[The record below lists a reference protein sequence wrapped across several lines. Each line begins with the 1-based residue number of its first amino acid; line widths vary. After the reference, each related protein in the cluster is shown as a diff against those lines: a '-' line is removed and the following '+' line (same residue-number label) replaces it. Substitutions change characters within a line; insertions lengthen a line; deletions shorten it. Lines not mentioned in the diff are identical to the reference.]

1 MKKKGKQEDREEEK
15 EEERTQENPKKPYEK
30 SEGQSFLSRETE
42 EARKEKMP

>member
-15 EEERTQENPKKPYEK
+15 EEERTQKKPYEK
-30 SEGQSFLSRETE
+30 SEGPSFLSRETE